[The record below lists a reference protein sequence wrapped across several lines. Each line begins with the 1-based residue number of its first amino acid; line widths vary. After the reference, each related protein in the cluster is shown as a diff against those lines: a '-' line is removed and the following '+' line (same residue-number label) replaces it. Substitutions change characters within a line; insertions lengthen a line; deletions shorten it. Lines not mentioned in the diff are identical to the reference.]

1 MKNSDL
7 VIRPYKPADKET
19 LSSIWFQASLTA
31 HAFLGEELL
40 LEQKEIVENNYLE
53 QAETWVV
60 LSDGKIIGF
69 IGLLEHF
76 IGGLFIHP
84 EAQGQGIGRK
94 LVEHAFKLRGQLEL
108 EVFAENQ
115 SAYRFYQK
123 LGFVEIS
130 RRAQDDSGLPFEN
143 IRMRLA

>member
-7 VIRPYKPADKET
+7 IIRAYEPADKEI
-19 LSSIWFQASLTA
+19 LSSIWFQASLKV

-40 LEQKEIVENNYLE
+40 FEQKEIVEDVYLE
-53 QAETWVV
+53 QAETWVA
-60 LSDGKIIGF
+60 LSDGKIVGF

-84 EAQGQGIGRK
+84 EAQGHGIGRK
-94 LVEHAFKLRGQLEL
+94 LVEHAFKLRGKLEL

-130 RRAQDDSGLPFEN
+130 RRAEDDSGLPFEN
-143 IRMRLA
+143 IRMRLG